1 MKKNLNAHIY
11 RIIRN
16 LFCNCL
22 ALTESV
28 LWNLIDLLDAPEY
41 WWNCLEAYGAERCR
55 GDIFAEAVMEL
66 GLLQTLHT
74 VAECYRFQIA

>member
-1 MKKNLNAHIY
+1 MKKNLNARMYHIF
-11 RIIRN
+11 RN
-16 LFCNCL
+16 VFRNWP

-41 WWNCLEAYGAERCR
+41 WWGCLEEYGAEYCR

-66 GLLQTLHT
+66 GLFQTLRT
-74 VAECYRFQIA
+74 VAEYYRFQIA